1 MSKQIH
7 VKVTHGQVNPAT
19 APNRGSFELKTG
31 SAAASQLSSELSGR
45 FGETFTDRP
54 VIVIPF
60 DSADNAEQFKTFVDN
75 FVPSLIR
82 DTEKDEEFK
91 MIRDQFI
98 KPSAKRIGNDI
109 ILTRQDPIE
118 EMIATIGPFTAITA

>member
-7 VKVTHGQVNPAT
+7 IKVTHGQVDPNT

-31 SAAASQLSSELSGR
+31 AAAASQLVAELNGR

-60 DSADNAEQFKTFVDN
+60 ETADHAEQFKTFVEN
-75 FVPSLIR
+75 FVPSMIHE
-82 DTEKDEEFK
+82 TEKDEEFK
-91 MIRDQFI
+91 TIRDAFI
-98 KPSAKRIGNDI
+98 RPSAK
-109 ILTRQDPIE
+109 
-118 EMIATIGPFTAITA
+118 